1 MYVQLHLNLPKH
13 EWETSW
19 NFYMTMP
26 DSSIFHQ
33 ANSVLTPSV
42 STRCVLLIET
52 SVSSDGHSQWRRES
66 KGRDLRNA
74 KSEDVKGLCIS
85 SQLTLF
91 LLNRSGCSSRSWM
104 IFCLSEKSYPSPCC
118 QGTRCLY
125 FISARRVPEST
136 SHTLAWCFLL
146 CRETTC
152 FEWTTHANSMNG
164 FNGIYLDSPSYHFHV
179 SWCFYVLMLVSLMSW
194 FKMFFMFS
202 YVFPSRL
209 LSLSPLHPP
218 RRRHCGALSDCSTT
232 SRQQGTDGMCQGHR
246 QDGICQLEFL
256 PFTAWHQHRAMR
268 CPIDWRVDVDSIVIA
283 YKYNISIYI

>member
-19 NFYMTMP
+19 KFYTTMP
-26 DSSIFHQ
+26 DSSKFHQ

-85 SQLTLF
+85 SQLSLF
-91 LLNRSGCSSRSWM
+91 LLNRSGCKLQQILDDLLPVRKK
-104 IFCLSEKSYPSPCC
+104 LPQSPCR
-118 QGTRCLY
+118 QGARCLY

-164 FNGIYLDSPSYHFHV
+164 FNWIYLDSPSYHFHV
-179 SWCFYVLMLVSLMSW
+179 SWFLCWFHWFHGSRCFSCFHMFSQVDSYRFHPFTRHGAATVELSATARPPAASRARMGCAKATARTGSASWSFCRSQPGTSTVPCGARWIGELMLI
-194 FKMFFMFS
+194 
-202 YVFPSRL
+202 
-209 LSLSPLHPP
+209 
-218 RRRHCGALSDCSTT
+218 AL
-232 SRQQGTDGMCQGHR
+232 
-246 QDGICQLEFL
+246 
-256 PFTAWHQHRAMR
+256 
-268 CPIDWRVDVDSIVIA
+268 
-283 YKYNISIYI
+283 